1 MRNVW
6 IHILTNKFKLFALQ
20 KINPG
25 IHSVSLNFSRHVSI
39 SLRSRSDVPW
49 GYYSVMYE
57 SPRCKGTEHS
67 LLQCDRFRPVS
78 GICYSLPYLQCF
90 SGLKRWFFLE
100 FCCVCQHMS
109 NFNILF
115 LTYGIIFLLFWCMDP
130 TYIGIKY
137 FDLVQINIYKK
148 RTSSPEHQLEYMI
161 KNS

>member
-1 MRNVW
+1 M
-6 IHILTNKFKLFALQ
+6 
-20 KINPG
+20 
-25 IHSVSLNFSRHVSI
+25 SI

-115 LTYGIIFLLFWCMDP
+115 LNYGIIFLLFWCMDP
-130 TYIGIKY
+130 IYIGIKY

-148 RTSSPEHQLEYMI
+148 RTSSPEHQLDYMI

>member
-1 MRNVW
+1 MNRPFFLGWYCLSMPWMNEKCMNTYINNSMKIQW
-6 IHILTNKFKLFALQ
+6 KLFAL
-20 KINPG
+20 KEIKPG
-25 IHSVSLNFSRHVSI
+25 IHSVSLYFSRHVSI

-90 SGLKRWFFLE
+90 SGLKRCFLE
-100 FCCVCQHMS
+100 FCCVCQLMS

-115 LTYGIIFLLFWCMDP
+115 LNYGIIFVLFWCMDSI
-130 TYIGIKY
+130 YIGIKY
-137 FDLVQINIYKK
+137 LDLV
-148 RTSSPEHQLEYMI
+148 
-161 KNS
+161 